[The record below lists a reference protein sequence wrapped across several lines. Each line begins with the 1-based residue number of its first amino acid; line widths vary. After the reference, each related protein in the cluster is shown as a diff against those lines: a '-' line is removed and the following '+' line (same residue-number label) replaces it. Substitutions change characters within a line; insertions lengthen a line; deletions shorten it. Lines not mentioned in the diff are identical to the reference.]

1 MSIRR
6 KLANFVEKTWY
17 TTSKLTT
24 QKNLSRCGFAD
35 WQTGVTPSIWIIMST
50 AGADIYTIS
59 KLLGHKSIATTT
71 VYAAVVDTQRDA
83 ATDRVSG
90 FFQARLK
97 ILT

>member
-1 MSIRR
+1 M
-6 KLANFVEKTWY
+6 
-17 TTSKLTT
+17 
-24 QKNLSRCGFAD
+24 
-35 WQTGVTPSIWIIMST
+35 

-71 VYAAVVDTQRDA
+71 VYAAVVDAQRDA

-97 ILT
+97 SLT